1 MSLPPPVLSVAGSD
15 NSAGAGIQADL
26 KTMSALGVYGL
37 TAVTCVVA
45 EVPGKVS
52 AIQGIDPKIVVEQV
66 RLLFGAFPV
75 AAIKTGMLYSTEIL
89 EAVADVLE
97 ELRSQGGGTP
107 LVVDP
112 VMRLRLRKALMEL
125 IDSHDAELA
134 KFVSDGA
141 LALDSYKEYVE
152 LFARS
157 LRETMHS
164 KEGVAFLLESCG
176 FEINS
181 DEINLYPET
190 RWRVT
195 REDE

>member
-1 MSLPPPVLSVAGSD
+1 MEDDALSTYNLATLPFEISRDPVPTD
-15 NSAGAGIQADL
+15 PSAN
-26 KTMSALGVYGL
+26 
-37 TAVTCVVA
+37 
-45 EVPGKVS
+45 PF
-52 AIQGIDPKIVVEQV
+52 
-66 RLLFGAFPV
+66 R
-75 AAIKTGMLYSTEIL
+75 
-89 EAVADVLE
+89 
-97 ELRSQGGGTP
+97 

-141 LALDSYKEYVE
+141 LALDSYKEYIE

-176 FEINS
+176 FDIDS
-181 DEINLYPET
+181 AEINLYPET

-195 REDE
+195 RDDD

>member
-1 MSLPPPVLSVAGSD
+1 MPSD
-15 NSAGAGIQADL
+15 PSA
-26 KTMSALGVYGL
+26 
-37 TAVTCVVA
+37 
-45 EVPGKVS
+45 
-52 AIQGIDPKIVVEQV
+52 
-66 RLLFGAFPV
+66 
-75 AAIKTGMLYSTEIL
+75 
-89 EAVADVLE
+89 
-97 ELRSQGGGTP
+97 TP
-107 LVVDP
+107 FRLVVDP
-112 VMRLRLRKALMEL
+112 VMRMRLRKALMDL

-134 KFVSDGA
+134 KFVSDGS

-176 FEINS
+176 FNINS

-195 REDE
+195 REEE